1 MDSYSDMKCWEIINC
16 AKLDCLAR
24 SEPKTP
30 CWEIAKKI
38 ESYHDVSNTC
48 SDCIVYLIHQE
59 TSVLSK
65 EEIQEILKN
74 KGNFDKTG
82 MGFLDCILKT
92 HTSD

>member
-38 ESYHDVSNTC
+38 ESYQEVFNTC
-48 SDCIVYLIHQE
+48 SDCIVYLIHKE

-65 EEIQEILKN
+65 KEIQEILKHRG
-74 KGNFDKTG
+74 KYDKIGTG
-82 MGFLDCILKT
+82 YIDCILKT
-92 HTSD
+92 SSSD

>member
-30 CWEIAKKI
+30 CWEIAKNV
-38 ESYHDVSNTC
+38 ESYRDVSNIC
-48 SDCIVYLIHQE
+48 RECIVYLIHEE

-65 EEIQEILKN
+65 KEIQEILKHRG
-74 KGNFDKTG
+74 KSDKIGTG
-82 MGFLDCILKT
+82 YIDCILKT
-92 HTSD
+92 PSSD

>member
-38 ESYHDVSNTC
+38 VSYQEVPNTC
-48 SDCIVYLIHQE
+48 SDCIVYLIHKE
-59 TSVLSK
+59 ISVLSK
-65 EEIQEILKN
+65 KEIQGILKYR
-74 KGNFDKTG
+74 GEYDKIEIG
-82 MGFLDCILKT
+82 YIDCILKT
-92 HTSD
+92 SSSD